1 MARSARSRGASGG
14 GVTVSGIFVRVLL
27 WIGLPLALLYGLLW
41 WRISAGIDKQLK
53 QVAGIVEVARD
64 NSYFTFA
71 GDIGIS
77 GIRMRPA
84 LGGDVLVRAR
94 RMEIHTPGLWWLVRS
109 SLFGL
114 PDELPNRI
122 GFSVV
127 NLEIEGLP
135 TGPQSGLI
143 GAYTGLPMEAA
154 GCKVDAWDRSDLQ
167 SMGLEVGESV
177 LTVQAEQSSPGVLA
191 YLMNLETPGVGSMEA
206 RMGLRVPGEGRLR
219 PEALIGATLG
229 DASVVFRDEGFL
241 AARNAYC
248 AELLDIP
255 VEQFLQAHLD
265 GVQSLLLS
273 QGLHAEDDLLHAW
286 GQFTREGGEFRIE
299 TRPSATLGF
308 QQFSM
313 LSGESLMSALSPYVR
328 VSGIDPVRLS
338 LQRVNPSSLSEQK
351 RAREIARAREE
362 DGVPVAEDVGEKM
375 IEPVPTPEE
384 MAAIDVAPDAQGRV
398 PFDALPAYEGRS
410 VVVET
415 TWNTQRRG
423 VLKDATRARLVLALI
438 PAQGGFDMS
447 IPRETVREVRILD
460 AASAPVSDTSAD
472 ISNAQAN

>member
-1 MARSARSRGASGG
+1 M
-14 GVTVSGIFVRVLL
+14 
-27 WIGLPLALLYGLLW
+27 
-41 WRISAGIDKQLK
+41 
-53 QVAGIVEVARD
+53 
-64 NSYFTFA
+64 
-71 GDIGIS
+71 
-77 GIRMRPA
+77 
-84 LGGDVLVRAR
+84 
-94 RMEIHTPGLWWLVRS
+94 
-109 SLFGL
+109 
-114 PDELPNRI
+114 
-122 GFSVV
+122 
-127 NLEIEGLP
+127 
-135 TGPQSGLI
+135 
-143 GAYTGLPMEAA
+143 
-154 GCKVDAWDRSDLQ
+154 
-167 SMGLEVGESV
+167 
-177 LTVQAEQSSPGVLA
+177 LA

-299 TRPSATLGF
+299 TRPNATLGF

-362 DGVPVAEDVGEKM
+362 DGVPVAEDVVEKM

>member
-1 MARSARSRGASGG
+1 MARSARSRGASNG

-53 QVAGIVEVARD
+53 QVAGVVEVARD
-64 NSYFTFA
+64 STYFTFA
-71 GDIGIS
+71 GDIGI
-77 GIRMRPA
+77 GGVRMRPV
-84 LGGDVLVRAR
+84 LGGDALVRAR
-94 RMEIHTPGLWWLVRS
+94 RMEVHTPGLWWVIRS
-109 SLFGL
+109 SLFGF
-114 PDELPNRI
+114 PEELPKRI
-122 GFSVV
+122 GFSVT
-127 NLEIEGLP
+127 NLEIDGLP
-135 TGPQSGLI
+135 SGPQEGLI
-143 GAYTGLPMEAA
+143 GAYSGLPMEAA
-154 GCKVDAWDRSDLQ
+154 GCKADAWDRTDLQ
-167 SMGLEVGESV
+167 VMGLQVGDSV
-177 LTVQAEQSSPGVLA
+177 LTVQAEDSSPGVFA
-191 YLMNLETPGVGSMEA
+191 YLMELKTPGVSGLEA
-206 RMGLRVPGEGRLR
+206 RVGLRVPGDKAIR
-219 PEALIGATLG
+219 PEALMAATLA
-229 DASVVFRDEGFL
+229 DASVSFRDEGFV
-241 AARNAYC
+241 AARNQFC
-248 AELLDIP
+248 ADKLGITSEAF
-255 VEQFLQAHLD
+255 VQQHLD
-265 GVQSLLLS
+265 GVQSLLLAL
-273 QGLHAEDDLLHAW
+273 GLQADDDLLQAW

-299 TRPSATLGF
+299 TRPSAELGF

-338 LQRVNPSSLSEQK
+338 LRRVNPASLGEQK
-351 RAREIARAREE
+351 RTREIVRAREE
-362 DGVPVAEDVGEKM
+362 DGVAVADELVDKM

-384 MAAIDVAPDAQGRV
+384 KAAIDVAPDAEGRV
-398 PFDALPAYEGRS
+398 RFDALSAYEGRS

-472 ISNAQAN
+472 ISNAKAN